1 MDKGMQMAAKYMV
14 MVILVLWIFYWA
26 KLIPFATARSMTL
39 GVIVGGVTGLLI
51 SRWLFRNRR

>member
-26 KLIPFATARSMTL
+26 KLISFDTARSMTL

-51 SRWLFRNRR
+51 SRWLFRKHS